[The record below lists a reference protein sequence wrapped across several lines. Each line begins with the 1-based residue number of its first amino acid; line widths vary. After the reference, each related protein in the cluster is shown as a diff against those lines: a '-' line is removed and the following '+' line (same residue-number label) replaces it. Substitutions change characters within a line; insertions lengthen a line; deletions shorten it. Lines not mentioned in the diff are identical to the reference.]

1 MNEKILLKK
10 YLFNFLRSPD
20 YVTDVNFYL
29 PKFPPNDPAFAE
41 TQRVLSWEHERYRL
55 KIIDFAKQ
63 FHPQTATWGLNVWE
77 EELGLKTDLT
87 EDLELRRSKVMA
99 KLLGASPMTVANTN
113 KLVNLFTDDGNA
125 YVDELPTDGT
135 IKIIIPSLYANV
147 DEMRRSLDEMLPAH
161 LAYNFQHV
169 IEFNVDEKDGE
180 ENSDSFA
187 DVNDEGDD
195 SFSVNVNFPIAEDIP
210 YHKKE
215 ILTQTPK
222 FDGSVQVQS
231 PKMFDK
237 KFIYDGAIKYNGE
250 NTEAAQVGKSYRWW
264 FVPTGESTFN
274 KEFRYDGAIKFD
286 GLKPQIIEYDDG
298 MDDLSVIEIEKI
310 LEDEVAEEIQFD
322 GKAKFDGN
330 TKRKIPDDD
339 GGKIEIT
346 KFKRFNGE
354 TQFNGGDL
362 NIFNGAIKADGKFNF
377 DSEGIRARI
386 EKISD
391 DLSGIFSNS
400 KPKKEFPISEF
411 YPEIYEYVPKIFEK
425 QSAEISFGTF
435 EENIETPTDEKIP
448 LTIQKSIRYNGAKN
462 YDGGDLNYFDGTIK
476 ADGKFSFEG
485 GGSRAKIEVIA
496 VDLDGS
502 LSFEQTQKDNPPFIY
517 VENSDFVSQ
526 TTDEIR
532 FSVENDF
539 EEIINLQDCGGDL
552 TISRRRKFDGYLN
565 YRGDFEY
572 PANGSRRFGGG
583 LNYNGVYRQEA
594 DGFSKFDGVERYGG
608 RKNYSVYEIVTDL
621 NGNFKVIEII
631 DFEKIPIATYEK
643 LGYVIVGENVAVDAE
658 GKISLPKDFKLPN
671 MTEMQSGTLRNIFE
685 SWRNENAF

>member
-1 MNEKILLKK
+1 MNEEILLKK

-29 PKFPPNDPAFAE
+29 PKFPTNDTAFAE
-41 TQRVLSWEHERYRL
+41 TQRVLSWEHEQYRL

-77 EELGLKTDLT
+77 EELGLKTDLS
-87 EDLELRRSKVMA
+87 EDLELRRAKVMA

-113 KLVNLFTDDGNA
+113 KLVNLFTDDGKA
-125 YVDELPTDGT
+125 YVDELPEDGT

-169 IEFNVDEKDGE
+169 IEIDVKDDDGE
-180 ENSDSFA
+180 SSDSFA
-187 DVNDEGDD
+187 DVNDEGGE

-222 FDGSVQVQS
+222 FDGSVQVKP

-237 KFIYDGAIKYNGE
+237 KFIYDGTIKYNGE

-274 KEFRYDGAIKFD
+274 KEFRCDGAIKFD
-286 GLKPQIIEYDDG
+286 GLKPQTIEYDDG

-346 KFKRFNGE
+346 KFKRFNGAI
-354 TQFNGGDL
+354 QYNGGDL
-362 NIFNGAIKADGKFNF
+362 NYFNGSIKADGKFIF
-377 DSEGIRARI
+377 DSGGNRAQI

-391 DLSGIFSNS
+391 ELSGNFSNV

-435 EENIETPTDEKIP
+435 DENIETPTDEKIP
-448 LTIQKSIRYNGAKN
+448 LTIQKVIRYNGAKN
-462 YDGGDLNYFDGTIK
+462 YNGGDINYFNGTIK
-476 ADGKFSFEG
+476 ADGKFNFEG

-496 VDLDGS
+496 IDLDGS
-502 LSFEQTQKDNPPFIY
+502 LSFKQTQKDKPPFIY

-526 TTDEIR
+526 TQDEIK

-539 EEIINLQDCGGDL
+539 EEIINLKDCDGDL
-552 TISRRRKFDGYLN
+552 KISRRRKFDGYLN

-594 DGFSKFDGVERYGG
+594 DGFSKFDGAERYGG
-608 RKNYSVYEIVTDL
+608 RKNYSVYEVVTDL
-621 NGNFKVIEII
+621 NGNFKVIKII

-643 LGYVIVGENVAVDAE
+643 LGYVIAGENLDIDVE
-658 GKISLPKDFKLPN
+658 GKISLPTRIKNQN
-671 MTEMQSGTLRNIFE
+671 MAEMQGGTLRNIFE